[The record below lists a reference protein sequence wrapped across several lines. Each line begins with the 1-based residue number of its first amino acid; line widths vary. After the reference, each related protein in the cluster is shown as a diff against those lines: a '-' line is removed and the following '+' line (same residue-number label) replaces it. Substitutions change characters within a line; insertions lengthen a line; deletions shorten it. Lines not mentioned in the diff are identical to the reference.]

1 MSVFLWMN
9 EQPHLFLLN
18 LNLSSERNEFN
29 SVFWYKMQYSP
40 CFKVKPYFP
49 SSQRGCT
56 LIESPDSNFLIWV
69 RISLRYRIM
78 FLLINDYIKV
88 CVSSHKQICMNSY
101 LWSVTGRTEA
111 LVIILLYLFFRSTIC
126 KSKQIFSKN
135 KNLCIYKFLRFGKQF
150 INITLFKWFL
160 TTV

>member
-29 SVFWYKMQYSP
+29 SVFWYKMQYSL
-40 CFKVKPYFP
+40 CFKVKPCFP

-56 LIESPDSNFLIWV
+56 LIESPDSNFLIWA
-69 RISLRYRIM
+69 RISLRYRVM

-88 CVSSHKQICMNSY
+88 CVSSHKQICMNSC
-101 LWSVTGRTEA
+101 LRSVTDRMIA
-111 LVIILLYLFFRSTIC
+111 LVIIILYLFLEVQSAN
-126 KSKQIFSKN
+126 KIFSKN
-135 KNLCIYKFLRFGKQF
+135 KNLCIYKFLRIGKQF
-150 INITLFKWFL
+150 INITLFK
-160 TTV
+160 